1 MVLFHHPAIKKLYT
15 NKEDQISAL
24 KRHMEFYNTH
34 PYVSSPVMGVTLA
47 MEEERANGAPI
58 DDVAIQGV
66 KVGMMGPL
74 AGAGDP
80 LFWFTLRP
88 IFLSLGAGLAVSGN
102 VLGPIVFFV
111 LWNVMVAAVKM
122 VYSRIRLPCWYC
134 DYRRLVR

>member
-1 MVLFHHPAIKKLYT
+1 MATQSLGYSCL
-15 NKEDQISAL
+15 
-24 KRHMEFYNTH
+24 
-34 PYVSSPVMGVTLA
+34 
-47 MEEERANGAPI
+47 EEERANGAEI
-58 DDVAIQGV
+58 DDAAISGV

-111 LWNVMVAAVKM
+111 LWNVMVAAVKW
-122 VYSRIRLPCWYC
+122 YTQEFGYPCWYC